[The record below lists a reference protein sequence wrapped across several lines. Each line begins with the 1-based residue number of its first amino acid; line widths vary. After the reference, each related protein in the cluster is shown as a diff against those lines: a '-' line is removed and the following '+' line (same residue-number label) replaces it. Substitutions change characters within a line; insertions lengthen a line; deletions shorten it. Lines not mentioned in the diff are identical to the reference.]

1 MCIVHSTLRD
11 ATTPY
16 TGRCTTFAKKTE
28 KGMKI
33 KLNESENSIK
43 IKDGLKNQYL
53 ILKILMILNIAN
65 AVIRI
70 FGKQTTEY
78 GFIEYI
84 CIGLGIISLVVLFIF
99 LFKMSTAENI
109 HVEQIRRLE
118 EKTVFGKKR
127 FALELKNGKKRNL
140 GNFKTLSDLIKI
152 RELFKIIGIEN

>member
-1 MCIVHSTLRD
+1 LFFDYNSI
-11 ATTPY
+11 
-16 TGRCTTFAKKTE
+16 AKKTE

-33 KLNESENSIK
+33 ELNESENSIE

-53 ILKILMILNIAN
+53 ILKILMVLNLAN

-84 CIGLGIISLVVLFIF
+84 WIGLGIISLVVLFMF
-99 LFKMSTAENI
+99 LFKMSTAKKI
-109 HVEQIRRLE
+109 PIGQINRLE

-140 GNFKTLSDLIKI
+140 GNFKIQSDFIKA
-152 RELFKIIGIEN
+152 RELFRTIGIAN

>member
-1 MCIVHSTLRD
+1 MCISNSGLGVNSNRFSFLLSILSTESIRKINPLLLITRD
-11 ATTPY
+11 
-16 TGRCTTFAKKTE
+16 RCTTFAKKTE

-78 GFIEYI
+78 GFIEYFW
-84 CIGLGIISLVVLFIF
+84 IGLGIISLVVLFIF

-109 HVEQIRRLE
+109 HVEQISRLL

-127 FALELKNGKKRNL
+127 FVLKLKNN
-140 GNFKTLSDLIKI
+140 T
-152 RELFKIIGIEN
+152 